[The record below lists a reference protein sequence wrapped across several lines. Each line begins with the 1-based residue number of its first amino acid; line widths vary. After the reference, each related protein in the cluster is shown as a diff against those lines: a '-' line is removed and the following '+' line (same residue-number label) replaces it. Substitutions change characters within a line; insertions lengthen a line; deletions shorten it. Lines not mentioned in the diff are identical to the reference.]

1 MAVESNLLIFPDM
14 DRVARKY
21 LLAGL
26 AGQGITGIPVA
37 TRIPSPMPDWFIR
50 CFALP
55 GAEVC
60 PRTQW
65 VQVIVMVY
73 GTDDEYTS
81 TLARTCAAVMRAAPE
96 MEVDVFDSGE
106 KLQLVSEPIEK
117 NGPFPSSDPD
127 IPDRSLYRVNL
138 VWTVQSQLYLP

>member
-1 MAVESNLLIFPDM
+1 VADLLMFPDM

-26 AGQGITGIPVA
+26 AEQGITGVKVS

-55 GAEVC
+55 GAETTM
-60 PRTQW
+60 RTQW
-65 VQVIVMVY
+65 VQVIVQVY

-81 TLARTCAAVMRAAPE
+81 QLARTCAAVMRNASE
-96 MEVDVFDSGE
+96 MEVDVFDNGE
-106 KLQLVSEPIEK
+106 KLYLVSEPIEK
-117 NGPFPSSDPD
+117 NGPFPTEDPD
-127 IPDRSLYRVNL
+127 IPDRSLYQVNL
-138 VWTVQSQLYLP
+138 VWNVQSQLYLP

>member
-1 MAVESNLLIFPDM
+1 MFPDM

-26 AGQGITGIPVA
+26 AERGITGVNVA
-37 TRIPSPMPDWFIR
+37 TRIPSPLPEWFIR

-55 GAEVC
+55 GAENC
-60 PRTQW
+60 RRTQW
-65 VQVIVMVY
+65 VQIVVQVY

-81 TLARTCAAVMRAAPE
+81 QLARTCAAVMRAAPE
-96 MEVDVFDSGE
+96 MAVDVYDSGE

-117 NGPFPSSDPD
+117 HGPYSTDDPD
-127 IPDRSLYRVNL
+127 IPDRSLYQVN
-138 VWTVQSQLYLP
+138 VTWTVQSHIETP

>member
-1 MAVESNLLIFPDM
+1 VVESNLLIFPDM

-81 TLARTCAAVMRAAPE
+81 TLARTCAAVMRAAKSCNLYP
-96 MEVDVFDSGE
+96 SR
-106 KLQLVSEPIEK
+106 SRRTAR
-117 NGPFPSSDPD
+117 FPAATPTSP
-127 IPDRSLYRVNL
+127 
-138 VWTVQSQLYLP
+138 TVPCSR